1 MNTYITEHMYIHI
14 YITSSLSIDEHL
26 GYFCILVIINHVA
39 MNTELKVSFQIGF
52 FVFFRSISGIAE
64 QYSIDV
70 VITNWSMIGIN

>member
-1 MNTYITEHMYIHI
+1 M
-14 YITSSLSIDEHL
+14 
-26 GYFCILVIINHVA
+26 IINHVA